1 MVPWAPALLSTMTAC
16 PIDSDSALATIRVTL
31 SVTEPAGNGATK
43 VIGLMGKFCA
53 CACIDHNIE
62 AVQAMLQIKCLS
74 IDKSR
79 KLMFLIQI
87 QLEGTAWLNVRQIK
101 LSERFFTKK
110 SALYI

>member
-53 CACIDHNIE
+53 CASIDHSIE
-62 AVQAMLQIKCLS
+62 AVQAMPQIKCLS

-79 KLMFLIQI
+79 MVKFMIQI
-87 QLEGTAWLNVRQIK
+87 RLEGTAWLHVRQIK

-110 SALYI
+110 SELCV